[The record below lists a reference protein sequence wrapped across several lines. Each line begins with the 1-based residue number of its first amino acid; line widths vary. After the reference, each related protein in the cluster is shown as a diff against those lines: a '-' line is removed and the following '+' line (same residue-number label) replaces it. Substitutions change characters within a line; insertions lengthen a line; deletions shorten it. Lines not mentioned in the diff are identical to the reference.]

1 MIHSTSFLAVALLA
15 LQATAANVT
24 TPENG
29 GDGQGKKSTRPNIV
43 FIMTDDQDKLMDS
56 TDYQPLLKKYIGE
69 QGIEFHKHFCT
80 VSLCCPSRVSL
91 LTGKAAHN
99 TNVTDVRSPYGGYP
113 KFVAE
118 GHNEN
123 YLPVWLQQAGY
134 NTYYT
139 GKLMNMHGVRTYNNP
154 FPAGWNRSDYLLDP
168 GTYRYLNS
176 YMSLDEQEYRSM
188 AGTYSTDNIRDRAV
202 EFLGNGI
209 DAGEPFFLGVAPI
222 GPHGQGTPQGF
233 DHPIPADRHKDL
245 FPDLQVPRTANFNP
259 DAAGDVHYL
268 ASAPKLAPHQVE
280 YLDEYYRRRIQA
292 LQSVDELV
300 EALMLKLEQHPDVL
314 ANTYLFYTS
323 DNGYHLGQHRLP
335 PGKCTSMEDDINVPL
350 FVRGPGIAR
359 NASISIPTSHTDLT
373 PTFFQI
379 AGIDL
384 RDDFD
389 GVPMP
394 LTVEQQQQQSKTV
407 KGEHINV
414 EYWGNAYLEGTVFPH
429 DPATARN
436 TYKALRVVAD
446 NYDFMYTVWCTNER
460 MLYDMKQDPYQ
471 MNNLYGTSGNATGYP
486 VDQLEARLD
495 TLLLTLKNC
504 KGEVCRQPW
513 SFVFPPSSGQG
524 IQTLADAMDPKYDEF
539 FRSQEP
545 VSFLD
550 CVKGY
555 LLEYE
560 GSFAPQPFVNAKG
573 EAVLE
578 ARMEDWV

>member
-15 LQATAANVT
+15 LQAAAADVTAT
-24 TPENG
+24 S

-43 FIMTDDQDKLMDS
+43 FIMTDDQDKLMAS

-69 QGIEFHKHFCT
+69 QGTEFHKHFCT

-139 GKLMNMHGVRTYNNP
+139 GKLMNMHGIRTYNNP

-176 YMSLDEQEYRSM
+176 FMSLDEQEYRSM

-222 GPHGQGTPQGF
+222 GPHGQGTPRGF

-259 DAAGDVHYL
+259 DTAGDVHYF

-314 ANTYLFYTS
+314 ANTYVFYTS
-323 DNGYHLGQHRLP
+323 DNGYHLGQHRLR

-350 FVRGPGIAR
+350 FVRGPGIAK
-359 NASISIPTSHTDLT
+359 NASISIPTSHTDLA

-394 LTVEQQQQQSKTV
+394 LTVEQQQGKTV

-414 EYWGNAYLEGTVFPH
+414 EYWGNAYLEGTVFPR

-446 NYDFMYTVWCTNER
+446 DYDFMYTVWCTNER

-486 VDQLEARLD
+486 VNQLEARLD

-513 SFVFPPSSGQG
+513 SFVFPPSSGQR

-560 GSFAPQPFVNAKG
+560 GSFAPQPFVNTKG